1 DDYVTQNGGAAGN
14 VSSIVSFSGDS
25 ASVIMTF
32 QDEFDLN
39 DSLVIQ
45 GLSIIPYAPSEQV
58 DHLMISFNEGSS
70 FNLVDEKDFYIGEI
84 SFKSVKENI
93 VVKGGNNV
101 GSFSSIRIEE
111 KSIIPRLQSL
121 VLNIPPEL
129 SVGWSEENLFSIE
142 SFDGTPGLVL
152 AKLDLDNVAIS
163 PVTDQ
168 KLVIPFIGQNKMDP
182 GDIIYINNLLYA
194 NQSVVSDPSI
204 ITYLGLEV
212 ADGIFI
218 PDSLPSFLAS
228 SFFESEA
235 GNSIINRGNL
245 ENFRL
250 NNLLI
255 GNDTL
260 LYNRFGVEIIEPD
273 DILSI
278 KLPSEF
284 SIHWSESVLSDF
296 TIEDMQG
303 DNWINNGILVAL
315 SESREEIIMT
325 IESALQG
332 NILSINNLH
341 VDISDSLGVGYV
353 NLEKN
358 NTGELIGIDKYAI
371 AVGIPTINYVQD
383 NNLIWLD
390 AQRSK
395 ILPTIEINE

>member
-1 DDYVTQNGGAAGN
+1 
-14 VSSIVSFSGDS
+14 
-25 ASVIMTF
+25 
-32 QDEFDLN
+32 
-39 DSLVIQ
+39 
-45 GLSIIPYAPSEQV
+45 
-58 DHLMISFNEGSS
+58 
-70 FNLVDEKDFYIGEI
+70 
-84 SFKSVKENI
+84 
-93 VVKGGNNV
+93 
-101 GSFSSIRIEE
+101 
-111 KSIIPRLQSL
+111 
-121 VLNIPPEL
+121 
-129 SVGWSEENLFSIE
+129 
-142 SFDGTPGLVL
+142 
-152 AKLDLDNVAIS
+152 
-163 PVTDQ
+163 
-168 KLVIPFIGQNKMDP
+168 
-182 GDIIYINNLLYA
+182 
-194 NQSVVSDPSI
+194 PSI

-228 SFFESEA
+228 SFIESEA

-260 LYNRFGVEIIEPD
+260 LYNRFGVEIIEPA

-284 SIHWSESVLSDF
+284 SIHWSESVLSDL

-395 ILPTIEINE
+395 ILPTIEINES